1 MATTVR
7 SLLAAGLAVPLL
19 WAAATAPASADATAG
34 WRTGVLAGGPGA
46 APGAITGVDYTG
58 PGGVHGVTG
67 ADGSFR
73 YRGNWPVRFGV
84 GQVELGHA
92 KGAQLVTPFQLSGGA
107 QCTIDEALTRELVFL
122 EAVDGDRDPDN
133 GISISAQTR
142 ARAAGVGPVRVSD
155 LDDAALT
162 SLVRTVTGDATATL
176 PDAAAVLARF
186 RDQVDGEQWTE
197 KSVQEFTGPADEM
210 RQIYDMNEAGQ
221 TPPVDM
227 LNRQEGLLRS
237 QGVATD
243 GRSYVFSWQYGL
255 TRTMTDARQTVLT
268 RNTLAI
274 PPQIAAYG
282 GNHIGDIDYHDGK
295 IYAPIEDGDKPKGEI
310 EYLHPFIAVYDA
322 KTLRFTGE
330 YHELPQNL
338 HTQGVP
344 WVSVDAARGV
354 FYTAEWDDTKV
365 LNVFDLHTFTLIR
378 TVPLSQTLRRIQGA
392 KVYHGMLYAFADI
405 GASLPLYK
413 IDPESGHVI
422 TVHHVDISSSAGEG
436 EGLVFLPRPDG
447 TLLHTLDIA
456 PDEVTTNFRN
466 LALTKPSLRDQVCFS

>member
-19 WAAATAPASADATAG
+19 WAAAPAHADGTAG

-46 APGAITGVDYTG
+46 APGALAGVDYTG
-58 PGGVHGVTG
+58 PGGAHGVTG

-73 YRGNWPVRFGV
+73 YRGHWPVRFGV
-84 GQVELGHA
+84 GRVDLGTA
-92 KGAQLVTPFQLSGGA
+92 KGAPLVTPFQLGGGA
-107 QCTIDEALTRELVFL
+107 RCAIDEALTRTLVFL
-122 EAVDGDRDPDN
+122 EAVDEDRDPGN
-133 GISISAQTR
+133 GISIPAKTR
-142 ARAAGVGPVRVSD
+142 ATAAGVEPVRVSD

-162 SLVRTVTGDATATL
+162 ALVRTLTGDAAAAL
-176 PDAAAVLARF
+176 PDRAAALARF

-197 KSVQEFTGPADEM
+197 RSVQSFTGPADEM
-210 RQIYDMNEAGQ
+210 RQIWEMNEAGQ
-221 TPPVDM
+221 TPPVEL

-243 GRSYVFSWQYGL
+243 GRGLVFSWQYGL
-255 TRTMTDARQTVLT
+255 TRTATDARQTVLG

-295 IYAPIEDGDKPKGEI
+295 IYAPIEDGDKPKGET

-338 HTQGVP
+338 HTEGVP
-344 WVSVDAARGV
+344 WVSVDADRGV

-365 LNVFDLHTFTLIR
+365 LNVFDLRTFELVR

-392 KVYHGMLYAFADI
+392 KVYRGMLYAFADL
-405 GASLPLYK
+405 GASLPLHK

-422 TVHHVDISSSAGEG
+422 TVHHVDIESSAGEG
-436 EGLVFLPRPDG
+436 EGLVFLPQRDG

-456 PDEVTTNFRN
+456 PDEITTNFRN
-466 LALTKPSLRDQVCFS
+466 LALTRPSLRDQVCSR